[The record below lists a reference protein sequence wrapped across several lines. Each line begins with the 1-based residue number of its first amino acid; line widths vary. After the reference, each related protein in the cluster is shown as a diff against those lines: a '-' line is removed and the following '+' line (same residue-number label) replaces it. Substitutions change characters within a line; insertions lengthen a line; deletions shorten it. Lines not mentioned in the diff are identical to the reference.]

1 MTNLLACGRA
11 LLTFYTQRIRLTFRT
26 LAWNSSVE
34 WGEGGRWLDEAS
46 SASDEI
52 NHFESGSIDIDT

>member
-1 MTNLLACGRA
+1 MA